1 MGVLGFKWGFQ
12 AQEMDSWG
20 SEIEVPRPRDVYSRA
35 QRQVLGLK
43 YRGHR
48 GQKQGFQCS
57 DMEVLG
63 LRVEAPNFI
72 SKGCSSQSA
81 AGMKD

>member
-1 MGVLGFKWGFQ
+1 
-12 AQEMDSWG
+12 MDSWG
-20 SEIEVPRPRDVYSRA
+20 SEIEVSRPRDVYSGD

-48 GQKQGFQCS
+48 GQKQGFQDS

-63 LRVEAPNFI
+63 FRYEAPNFI
-72 SKGCSSQSA
+72 SKGSSSRSA
-81 AGMKD
+81 VGMKD